1 MKISIPV
8 ILLLLTTFVI
18 FLLTIILDIVQRKK
32 IQKQNCLTVSHHFIG
47 SWEYFDSQRKRLFKF
62 DINPSYHLVLNGCP
76 INVTIVFISP
86 SLFIFK
92 DTYGF
97 TMKLHYFSEE
107 YSYLYDEANE
117 RYYRVKKVSTT
128 S

>member
-47 SWEYFDSQRKRLFKF
+47 SREYFDSQRKRLFKF

-76 INVTIVFISP
+76 INVTIVFILLPYS
-86 SLFIFK
+86 
-92 DTYGF
+92 
-97 TMKLHYFSEE
+97 FSKIRMA
-107 YSYLYDEANE
+107 L
-117 RYYRVKKVSTT
+117 R
-128 S
+128 